1 MQAMQTDNRFL
12 NDLSKLATGAAGA
25 VQGLK
30 QEIETLVRQRLEKML
45 ADLDLVQREEF
56 EAVREMARKAREEN
70 DSLLARIAVL
80 EGKPAAKPAPRRTA
94 TKGGASRSAAGV
106 AKKP

>member
-30 QEIETLVRQRLEKML
+30 QEIETLVRPRLEQML
-45 ADLDLVQREEF
+45 ADLDLVQRDEF
-56 EAVREMARKAREEN
+56 VAVR
-70 DSLLARIAVL
+70 
-80 EGKPAAKPAPRRTA
+80 
-94 TKGGASRSAAGV
+94 
-106 AKKP
+106 